1 MTIVFNLLFL
11 IIVLILTNIANNN
24 RLKAFHIKRQ
34 FGISNVLKKFQLC
47 SILDMYRQGLGPV
60 IEEAVCREH
69 IKIQPLG

>member
-47 SILDMYRQGLGPV
+47 SILDMYRQGLRPF